1 MENVKEPWGK
11 RFCLFALMRSLVCYT
26 VCSLAEIGLMTM
38 RTSEET
44 QVLVGL
50 ASDLLGKLAILLL
63 ASLIFGFSFVFF
75 RLRMP
80 SAAKRFLHIVTLFV
94 PIVMVSQSL
103 VGDATLD
110 MQAYVAYYFF
120 AVLVYLAIYGISMI
134 VSSAVRKHFGASFR

>member
-1 MENVKEPWGK
+1 MEKVKEPWGK

-50 ASDLLGKLAILLL
+50 ASDVLGKLAILLL
-63 ASLIFGFSFVFF
+63 ASWIFGFSFVFF